1 LAVNPYIAG
10 LLLLITAL
18 LQDHFLPGFLPGV
31 SQYVPDL
38 MLLVVVS
45 WSLLLD
51 VRIAMVAAFAAG
63 IILDFVA
70 APQIYPVGL
79 NAFLF
84 CLIALLV
91 GYLGNNPFISGNL
104 RSVPVALVSALVY
117 RVALLLAERVLGYNN
132 FQPAIIVQVILPVV
146 VIDAAL
152 MILIFGLVRVLS
164 RIKAPRE

>member
-1 LAVNPYIAG
+1 
-10 LLLLITAL
+10 
-18 LQDHFLPGFLPGV
+18 
-31 SQYVPDL
+31 

-51 VRIAMVAAFAAG
+51 VRVALVSAFAAG
-63 IILDFVA
+63 IILDLVA
-70 APQIYPVGL
+70 APQIYPIGL

-91 GYLGNNPFISGNL
+91 SYLGQNPFISGNL

-117 RVALLLAERVLGYNN
+117 RFALLLAERVIGYNN
-132 FQPAIIVQVILPVV
+132 LQPAVIVQVILPIV

-152 MILIFGLVRVLS
+152 MILIFGLVRFLS

>member
-1 LAVNPYIAG
+1 
-10 LLLLITAL
+10 LLLITAL
-18 LQDHFLPGFLPGV
+18 LQDHFLPGLLPGV

-45 WSLLLD
+45 WSLLVD
-51 VRIAMVAAFAAG
+51 VRLAMVAAFAAG

-70 APQIYPVGL
+70 VPQIYPIGL

-91 GYLGNNPFISGNL
+91 SYLGQNPFISGNL
-104 RSVPVALVSALVY
+104 RSVPVALVAALVY
-117 RVALLLAERVLGYNN
+117 RAILLLAERLFGYNN
-132 FQPAIIVQVILPVV
+132 FQPAVLVQVLLPVV

-152 MILIFGLVRVLS
+152 MIIIFGLVRFVS